1 VSDAFDSSIIIY
13 NKDIYQP
20 DLIIKKHSGNI
31 CCIIQFNSGELVSC
45 SYDKTIK
52 IYNIKRSTIWIIINI
67 KLS

>member
-1 VSDAFDSSIIIY
+1 MSDAFDSSIIIY

-52 IYNIKRSTIWIIINI
+52 IYK
-67 KLS
+67 

>member
-1 VSDAFDSSIIIY
+1 MSDAFDSSIIIY

-20 DLIIKKHSGNI
+20 ELIIKKHSGNI

-52 IYNIKRSTIWIIINI
+52 IYNIKGV
-67 KLS
+67 KYELL